1 MVSAQD
7 TADTPSLPPDAAQQ
21 EQPTA
26 PERSWLAVEA
36 AGRGFVFALS
46 EAGEI
51 FSMVPLMP
59 LPHAKDWFLGVA
71 NLRGHLH
78 GVVDLGRFL
87 GLQVAEQGREAS
99 TLVAFSPSFD
109 VNAALRI
116 DRLAGLRSEKQ
127 FELEGDA
134 DVAAPAFV
142 GQRLRDADGRVWQE
156 IRLAPLARHE
166 AFLRI
171 ADRCAS

>member
-1 MVSAQD
+1 MASAQD
-7 TADTPSLPPDAAQQ
+7 IADSQSRMPDQPQQDQAAVS
-21 EQPTA
+21 
-26 PERSWLAVEA
+26 ERSWLAVET
-36 AGRGFVFALS
+36 AGRGFLFPLS

-59 LPHAKDWFLGVA
+59 LPHSKAWFLGVA

-78 GVVDLGRFL
+78 GVVDLGQFL
-87 GLQVAEQGREAS
+87 GLKVAEQGREAS
-99 TLVAFSPSFD
+99 RLVAFGSSFD

-127 FELEGDA
+127 FELDGDVGA
-134 DVAAPAFV
+134 AAPAFV
-142 GQRLRDADGRVWQE
+142 GQRLRDSDGRIWQE
-156 IRLAPLARHE
+156 IRLAPLAKHE

-171 ADRCAS
+171 AK

>member
-1 MVSAQD
+1 MASPQD
-7 TADTPSLPPDAAQQ
+7 TADSPGLPPEAAPQDQ
-21 EQPTA
+21 ATT
-26 PERSWLAVEA
+26 PERSWLAVEV
-36 AGRGFVFALS
+36 AGRGFVFPLS

-87 GLQVAEQGREAS
+87 GLKVAEQGRETS
-99 TLVAFSPSFD
+99 TLVAFSTTFD

-127 FELEGDA
+127 FELEAEAGA
-134 DVAAPAFV
+134 GAPSFV

-156 IRLAPLARHE
+156 IRLAPLSRHE
-166 AFLRI
+166 AFLNI
-171 ADRCAS
+171 VN